1 MLSASNHQI
10 VRSPVVSVILPT
22 FNRLQ
27 YLPDTV
33 ASVFG
38 QTFQDW
44 ELLIADDGSDAE
56 TMAYLKTLDD
66 PPRVKLIQ
74 LVHTGKPA
82 VVRNTA
88 LRAAKGEYVA
98 FMDSDD
104 IWMPKKLET
113 QIASLRAHGDCGW
126 SQTKFVLVNADRNT
140 RRDMPAAAGWILG
153 QLLKTETVVALP
165 SVVASRKLL
174 DQVGRF
180 DEDLIMCEDYD
191 LWLRLA
197 AHSRVDAIDEPLTL
211 VRRHGQH
218 YGNVTTSFRDS
229 IRVLDKVLRSGMAAQ
244 YESFIHRERA
254 QNSASLARCCAAS
267 GDRRAALRTLLLSAP
282 TSWRHQGWW
291 SEAVKTIALV
301 CAPQSLRRITH
312 RLRTRSN

>member
-1 MLSASNHQI
+1 MRSADDHQI
-10 VRSPVVSVILPT
+10 VRSPTVSVILPT

-27 YLPDTV
+27 YLPDTI
-33 ASVFG
+33 ASIFG

-56 TMAYLKTLDD
+56 TTAYLKTLDD

-74 LVHTGKPA
+74 LLHTGKPA
-82 VVRNTA
+82 IVRNTA
-88 LRAAKGEYVA
+88 LRAAQGEYVA

-113 QIASLRAHGDCGW
+113 QIASLRARGDCGW
-126 SQTKFVLVNADRNT
+126 SQTKFVLVNASRNT
-140 RRDMPAAAGWILG
+140 RREMPVVAGWILG
-153 QLLKTETVVALP
+153 PLLKTETVVALP
-165 SVVASRKLL
+165 SVVASRALL

-180 DEDLIMCEDYD
+180 DEDLTMCEDYD

-197 AHSRVDAIDEPLTL
+197 AHTQVDAIDEPLTI

-218 YGNVTTSFRDS
+218 YGNVATSFRDS

-267 GDRRAALRTLLLSAP
+267 GDRRAALRTLLSSAP
-282 TSWRHQGWW
+282 TSWRHPGWW
-291 SEAVKTIALV
+291 SEALKAIAV
-301 CAPQSLRRITH
+301 MFAPRGLRRITR
-312 RLRTRSN
+312 RLRTWSN